1 MTPTEC
7 PRCEAERCAQYTR
20 VAANVGLVLA
30 ILFGACLC
38 CTVTA
43 EAMNPFRGESGEPP
57 IDCVR
62 PLGWLAL
69 LVAAIL
75 CLCAAA
81 WHLARRAA
89 TPLAAPPPGPIA
101 HCREGPPPPCS
112 RHPWR
117 ATDDAPALT
126 AARSEASPSDGE
138 SGEPPM
144 SRGERAARTF
154 FAVVVAVLILLV
166 AAVLAMP
173 TLD

>member
-89 TPLAAPPPGPIA
+89 TPLAAPPPDP
-101 HCREGPPPPCS
+101 S
-112 RHPWR
+112 RTTAKGRLLRAR
-117 ATDDAPALT
+117 ATPGG
-126 AARSEASPSDGE
+126 R
-138 SGEPPM
+138 
-144 SRGERAARTF
+144 
-154 FAVVVAVLILLV
+154 
-166 AAVLAMP
+166 P
-173 TLD
+173 TTRPR